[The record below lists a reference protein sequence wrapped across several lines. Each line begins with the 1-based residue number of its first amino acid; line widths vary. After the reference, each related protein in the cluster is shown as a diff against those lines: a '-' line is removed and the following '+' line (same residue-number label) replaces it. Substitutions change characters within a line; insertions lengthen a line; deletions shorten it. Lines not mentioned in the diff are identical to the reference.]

1 MRRFDKKKNI
11 REANLRLE
19 QDFIFERMLMTEIGQ
34 AAPYEIAHEGDDY
47 RTVKYEIK
55 TEQYGL
61 LNVFLKIYLKE
72 RYSFQHDGKLT
83 DVGIEY
89 MGENDYALEISFS
102 INGPNINMYPTLN
115 GGQAARIMATNRD
128 AINEFINEKHN
139 NGKRLI
145 MLYSSPITDD
155 NDRDRKEAF
164 SKLNRLI
171 TDRKLTERE
180 VKDYVRILKTLTSH
194 YEKLRDYILYGEYE
208 MTNDE
213 QSQYSDKRDLLQS
226 MRPKPEFVFLSMFDD
241 NFKLRNL
248 TEKVKREIAALGV
261 ENPLEDDIAKG
272 ILTKLR
278 DKVFREPTYAENLVR
293 NAERNPRDIDAREGT
308 MRENLYN
315 RTYDEQIATNPL
327 LKNFVKFKYYNE
339 SGIYDKLRAE
349 ESKEEK
355 RIADEEEVRK
365 RAEREEA
372 RRIERE
378 EEEARQRAEEARRNQ
393 VLKIKINTNSNLY
406 FKLPN
411 LYKALMS
418 SQIRD
423 KVTINTPTND
433 TIAITGISQEEATE
447 IIRNINSSSLGL
459 NLKHGIGGVELTF
472 GNQPFELN

>member
-19 QDFIFERMLMTEIGQ
+19 QYFIFERMLMTEIGQ
-34 AAPYEIAHEGDDY
+34 AAPYTIAHEGDDY

-102 INGPNINMYPTLN
+102 INGPNITMYPTLN

-139 NGKRLI
+139 DGKRLI

-164 SKLNRLI
+164 NRLNRLI
-171 TDRKLTERE
+171 TDRKLAERE
-180 VKDYVRILKTLTSH
+180 VKDYVRILKTLTSY
-194 YEKLRDYILYGEYE
+194 YEKLRDYIIYGEYE

-226 MRPKPEFVFLSMFDD
+226 MRPKAEFVFLSMFDD

-248 TEKVKREIAALGV
+248 TE
-261 ENPLEDDIAKG
+261 
-272 ILTKLR
+272 
-278 DKVFREPTYAENLVR
+278 
-293 NAERNPRDIDAREGT
+293 
-308 MRENLYN
+308 
-315 RTYDEQIATNPL
+315 
-327 LKNFVKFKYYNE
+327 
-339 SGIYDKLRAE
+339 
-349 ESKEEK
+349 
-355 RIADEEEVRK
+355 
-365 RAEREEA
+365 
-372 RRIERE
+372 
-378 EEEARQRAEEARRNQ
+378 
-393 VLKIKINTNSNLY
+393 
-406 FKLPN
+406 
-411 LYKALMS
+411 
-418 SQIRD
+418 
-423 KVTINTPTND
+423 
-433 TIAITGISQEEATE
+433 
-447 IIRNINSSSLGL
+447 
-459 NLKHGIGGVELTF
+459 
-472 GNQPFELN
+472 